1 MAKVQTKDELV
12 KAINNNEFEITIT
25 NDELGRSVIRIK
37 AVGAVAWLTA
47 ASAIGVAITSMVSTG
62 GTIGSVVAVPS
73 FAVAAT
79 SLGGIS
85 VATAAISIGVAGGG
99 IAILN
104 KLRDYKIVE
113 KSDGKVILRR

>member
-1 MAKVQTKDELV
+1 MAKVRTKDELV

-37 AVGAVAWLTA
+37 AVGAVAWLA
-47 ASAIGVAITSMVSTG
+47 AVGAIGVAITSMVSTG
-62 GTIGSVVAVPS
+62 GTIGSVVAAPS

-85 VATAAISIGVAGGG
+85 VATAAVGIGVAGGG
-99 IAILN
+99 IAVLN

>member
-25 NDELGRSVIRIK
+25 NDELGHSVIRIK
-37 AVGAVAWLTA
+37 AVGAVAWIA
-47 ASAIGVAITSMVSTG
+47 AVGAIGVAITSMVSTG
-62 GTIGSVVAVPS
+62 GTIGSVVAAPS

-85 VATAAISIGVAGGG
+85 VATAAVGIGVAGGG
-99 IAILN
+99 IAVLN